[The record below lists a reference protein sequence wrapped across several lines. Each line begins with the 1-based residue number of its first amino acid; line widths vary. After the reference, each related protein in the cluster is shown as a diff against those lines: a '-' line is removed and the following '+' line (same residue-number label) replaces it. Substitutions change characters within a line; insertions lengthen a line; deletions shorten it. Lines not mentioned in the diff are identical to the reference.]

1 MFYGKLMFWGF
12 SQDICF
18 GQERYIMRLFYSL
31 ITERAMLSSDSVIK
45 PVTQNNSLGLVI
57 GSNAGSLDTDQI
69 FSYITLTSALPS
81 TKQITWTDSS
91 YSQWISQVCLQEN
104 HILEWHINVK
114 PIEQCGSCITDIN
127 GAMKTPVWNYFTF
140 DSEWSFPK
148 VIGRGVYSVIAEN
161 MDTRY
166 CMISNHS
173 NSSSDHLT
181 SVCLGFFIHK
191 IGMIK

>member
-18 GQERYIMRLFYSL
+18 GHERYIMRLFYSL
-31 ITERAMLSSDSVIK
+31 ITERAMLGSDSVIK

-91 YSQWISQVCLQEN
+91 YSQRISQVCLQEKSQSRVT
-104 HILEWHINVK
+104 HKCKTYRTIWHLHYRHKWCYEDTGVK
-114 PIEQCGSCITDIN
+114 LLHLWQWVKFSQGHRQ
-127 GAMKTPVWNYFTF
+127 
-140 DSEWSFPK
+140 
-148 VIGRGVYSVIAEN
+148 RGI
-161 MDTRY
+161 
-166 CMISNHS
+166 
-173 NSSSDHLT
+173 
-181 SVCLGFFIHK
+181 
-191 IGMIK
+191 